1 MYFSL
6 PLLSAGMLAVPLFHA
21 AQPEPHG
28 YAPPPFQA
36 VFRQAYFMNMQDT
49 LPPQREML

>member
-6 PLLSAGMLAVPLFHA
+6 PLLSGMLAVTLLHA

-36 VFRQAYFMNMQDT
+36 VFQQAYFMNMQDT
-49 LPPQREML
+49 LLPQREML